1 MKTKRTL
8 FNRGASYQMETKRTL
23 FNKRC
28 NMLDEIRHEQSA
40 MEDAIPS
47 WEWDSEYD
55 KIRARLA
62 REKLKIMFGGGEN
75 DL

>member
-40 MEDAIPS
+40 MEDAIPP
-47 WEWDSEYD
+47 WEWEPEYEEVYVSLAKEKA
-55 KIRARLA
+55 KI
-62 REKLKIMFGGGEN
+62 IFGGEEE
-75 DL
+75 